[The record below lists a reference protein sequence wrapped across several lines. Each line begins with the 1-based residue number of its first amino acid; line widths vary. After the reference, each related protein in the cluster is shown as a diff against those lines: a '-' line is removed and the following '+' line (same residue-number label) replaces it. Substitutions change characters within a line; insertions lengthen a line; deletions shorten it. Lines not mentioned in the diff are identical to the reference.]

1 MLITDT
7 RRTTTPAAL
16 LNSPVPVLDEDGEAC
31 RGGCGTTVD
40 FTRNYC
46 DWCFDTYCC
55 TVCGDDLDGAE
66 GCAECWEPRWV
77 KPGED
82 Y

>member
-1 MLITDT
+1 MFTTDT
-7 RRTTTPAAL
+7 RLAVITAPLHLAPVSV
-16 LNSPVPVLDEDGEAC
+16 LNDEHSCKGE
-31 RGGCGTTVD
+31 CGRTVD
-40 FTRNYC
+40 FTRTYC
-46 DWCFDTYCC
+46 DWCFDNYCC
-55 TVCGDDLDGAE
+55 TTCGVDLDGAE